1 MSKKKIAIIGSG
13 ISGLSAAW
21 LLSKDHDVT
30 VYEKNNYAGGHA
42 NTVKVSTDDGD
53 VFVDTGFIVFNKK
66 NYLNLTELFK
76 KLNVKIHNTIMSFSL
91 SVDNGSYEYS
101 GSGALGYFGQ
111 FSNII
116 NPYHWYLL
124 YEVNRFFSNAENNV
138 KKYSKDITIG
148 SFLEN
153 EKYSQIFIKRHILP
167 MGAAIWS
174 SDPNEMLNYP
184 AHNFIAFYAN
194 HGMLNFK
201 NRPSWNTVFNG
212 SKNYI
217 SKIISNSD
225 FDLKLN
231 TAIKKIKRNSKGVE
245 IIDINNNTVNF
256 DHVVL
261 ASHADQ
267 SLGLLADPS
276 KNEKEILSAFRYQKN
291 TAVLH
296 KDEKQMP
303 KRKKLWSSWN
313 YLKKNHKNSE
323 KLSVTYWLN
332 NLQELKTTQELFIT
346 INPIHRIP
354 IDLIINQ
361 YIYEHPIFDN
371 KAIKSQELLS
381 RIQGIDNTWYCG
393 SYMGYG
399 FHEDG
404 IKSGLNVAELLGSR
418 KRPWSFADK

>member
-1 MSKKKIAIIGSG
+1 
-13 ISGLSAAW
+13 
-21 LLSKDHDVT
+21 
-30 VYEKNNYAGGHA
+30 
-42 NTVKVSTDDGD
+42 
-53 VFVDTGFIVFNKK
+53 
-66 NYLNLTELFK
+66 
-76 KLNVKIHNTIMSFSL
+76 MSFSL

-231 TAIKKIKRNSKGVE
+231 YTNKENKKK
-245 IIDINNNTVNF
+245 F
-256 DHVVL
+256 
-261 ASHADQ
+261 
-267 SLGLLADPS
+267 
-276 KNEKEILSAFRYQKN
+276 
-291 TAVLH
+291 
-296 KDEKQMP
+296 
-303 KRKKLWSSWN
+303 
-313 YLKKNHKNSE
+313 
-323 KLSVTYWLN
+323 
-332 NLQELKTTQELFIT
+332 
-346 INPIHRIP
+346 
-354 IDLIINQ
+354 
-361 YIYEHPIFDN
+361 
-371 KAIKSQELLS
+371 
-381 RIQGIDNTWYCG
+381 QGC
-393 SYMGYG
+393 
-399 FHEDG
+399 
-404 IKSGLNVAELLGSR
+404 
-418 KRPWSFADK
+418 